1 MSKFEDH
8 LWREVAR
15 QHGPDVEH
23 AGRPQPRHTRLRAR
37 MLAGGSILGLAGA
50 GTAAALV
57 LGAAS
62 ASPAFAVTRNHDG
75 TVTVWVK
82 RSSGI
87 AGANA
92 KLHQLGVRA
101 MVLPQAPARCSD
113 LPITQQGAPAPQGK
127 NFIAPRGNV
136 IAPRGSFTDAHWTID
151 RKIPPGQVLALTPAP
166 GPSLTHAPG
175 PAGNSGNSGTAG
187 NSGNSGSSGTA
198 TTSGSQAP
206 APSVNWQTT
215 TGQVWTCNV
224 PAQPTPSPGAGST
237 GTTGN
242 SG

>member
-15 QHGPDVEH
+15 QHGPH
-23 AGRPQPRHTRLRAR
+23 MQRAGRPQPRHSRLRPR

-50 GTAAALV
+50 GTAVALV

-92 KLHQLGVRA
+92 KLHQLGIKA
-101 MVLPQAPARCSD
+101 MVLPQAPARCND
-113 LPITQQGAPAPQGK
+113 LPITEQGPP
-127 NFIAPRGNV
+127 APRGN
-136 IAPRGSFTDAHWTID
+136 FTGAHWTID
-151 RKIPPGQVLALTPAP
+151 RKVPAGSILALTPPASVPSPTPRSVP
-166 GPSLTHAPG
+166 GAAGSS
-175 PAGNSGNSGTAG
+175 GNSGNSGTAG
-187 NSGNSGSSGTA
+187 NSGTVTTGGSGTA
-198 TTSGSQAP
+198 TTGGSGTATTGGSQAP
-206 APSVNWQTT
+206 APSVNWQTRA
-215 TGQVWTCNV
+215 GQVWTCNV
-224 PAQPTPSPGAGST
+224 PAQPTPSPGT

-242 SG
+242 SE

>member
-8 LWREVAR
+8 LWQEVAR
-15 QHGPDVEH
+15 QHGPH
-23 AGRPQPRHTRLRAR
+23 LQRAGRPQPRHSRLRPR

-50 GTAAALV
+50 GTAVALV

-92 KLHQLGVRA
+92 KLHQLGIKA

-113 LPITQQGAPAPQGK
+113 LPITEQATPGTQD
-127 NFIAPRGNV
+127 NFTG
-136 IAPRGSFTDAHWTID
+136 AHWTID
-151 RKIPPGQVLALTPAP
+151 RKVPAGSILALTPPAS
-166 GPSLTHAPG
+166 GPSPTPVPG
-175 PAGNSGNSGTAG
+175 AAGSSGNSGNSGTTG
-187 NSGNSGSSGTA
+187 NSGTGTTGGGGTA
-198 TTSGSQAP
+198 TTGGSQAS
-206 APSVNWQTT
+206 APSVNWQTVA
-215 TGQVWTCNV
+215 GQVWTCNV
-224 PAQPTPSPGAGST
+224 PAQPTPSSGASST
-237 GTTGN
+237 GTTAN